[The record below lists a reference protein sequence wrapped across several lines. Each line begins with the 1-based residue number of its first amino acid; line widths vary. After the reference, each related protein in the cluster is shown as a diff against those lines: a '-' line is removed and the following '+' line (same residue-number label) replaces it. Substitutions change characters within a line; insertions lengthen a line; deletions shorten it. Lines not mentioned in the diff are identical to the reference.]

1 MWININDYNDN
12 DWNNKVKNQTN
23 NKAGRKQ
30 LKYG

>member
-23 NKAGRKQ
+23 NKTGRKQ